1 MVQQMPNLSLIEHAR
16 YTGQTLQSE
25 CKSIYMHVYRAHCI
39 NFVVTSFELELEHEL
54 YFHQLSTYLQCILI
68 MVIKCI
74 FQMLYSIFGS
84 SVINDINDN

>member
-1 MVQQMPNLSLIEHAR
+1 MF
-16 YTGQTLQSE
+16 
-25 CKSIYMHVYRAHCI
+25 K
-39 NFVVTSFELELEHEL
+39 TSYCLEPCLELELELEHEL

-84 SVINDINDN
+84 SVINNINDN

>member
-68 MVIKCI
+68 NGYKIYIPDAIQHIWK
-74 FQMLYSIFGS
+74 FS
-84 SVINDINDN
+84 N